1 MSEGKRKLLF
11 GDCLELMKLIPT
23 GSVDLIV
30 TDPPYEIED
39 MKPYF
44 AEMLRCLSKDGSIY
58 VFGNKNMIAEH
69 WFSQMKIDKKELL
82 IWHYKNSPKPKD
94 TKSFITFTRDSKKK
108 NL

>member
-58 VFGNKNMIAEH
+58 VFGNKNFVLADVSSLLKTEREATKEEIREWLRSEDFEGLAER
-69 WFSQMKIDKKELL
+69 L
-82 IWHYKNSPKPKD
+82 
-94 TKSFITFTRDSKKK
+94 
-108 NL
+108 